1 MDNINRKEKLLLK
14 IIHLLSQ
21 KYKNKAILKGG
32 MLLRLLNSPRHTQ
45 DVDYIFVDI
54 DSRKI
59 VAQEINKLLL
69 KEKIQV
75 KNTQLNSRG
84 IIMEAC
90 EEDITALIEISVKD
104 KPYATPE
111 QKSTFVLANSF
122 QLPAHVITVMS
133 PAEAFAHKISACLE
147 RDSLRDFYDLSLFE
161 PLTSFDKKTLKARL
175 TCLAINRR
183 KPISI
188 TFKAAAK
195 LLSEK
200 THKLTQDKLER
211 ELFGLI
217 PEAFFQGGIDI
228 IKSSVFRICQNLENT

>member
-111 QKSTFVLANSF
+111 QKSTF
-122 QLPAHVITVMS
+122 
-133 PAEAFAHKISACLE
+133 
-147 RDSLRDFYDLSLFE
+147 
-161 PLTSFDKKTLKARL
+161 
-175 TCLAINRR
+175 
-183 KPISI
+183 
-188 TFKAAAK
+188 
-195 LLSEK
+195 
-200 THKLTQDKLER
+200 
-211 ELFGLI
+211 
-217 PEAFFQGGIDI
+217 
-228 IKSSVFRICQNLENT
+228 